1 MVTFRLQRLLVGLAD
16 EIETD
21 ESKKRSIIMSESKF
35 ILTRYGR
42 TNLLSE
48 LLLL

>member
-1 MVTFRLQRLLVGLAD
+1 MQLVLVGLAD

-35 ILTRYGR
+35 ILTRYDN

-48 LLLL
+48 LLLP